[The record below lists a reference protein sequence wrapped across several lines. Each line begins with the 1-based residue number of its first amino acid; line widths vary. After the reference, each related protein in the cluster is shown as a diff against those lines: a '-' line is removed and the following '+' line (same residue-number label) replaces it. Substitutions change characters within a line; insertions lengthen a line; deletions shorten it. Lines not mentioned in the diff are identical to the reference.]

1 MAETAVETLLEKSF
15 GLDAGTIGRDSV
27 ERAVKRRMKELGL
40 VDGNAYSECLHGSAD
55 EVAALVEEV
64 VVPESWFFRNEEA
77 FRVLQRF
84 LVKEWRPAHP
94 GCVVRVLSLPC
105 STGEEP
111 YSIAMAL
118 MDAGLGPEQFHID
131 ATDVSRRALARAR
144 LGVYGN
150 NSFRGNSRAIC
161 GRHFHQT
168 KTGFALQESVREAVL
183 FHHGNV
189 LDRNFMKGLGSYDVI
204 FCRNLLIYL
213 SQEARRGT
221 ARLMAGMLR
230 DDGMLFV
237 GHAEGGLTW
246 KGLVTSARYPMAFAF
261 RKFNDD
267 RRAEGPGQRP
277 KPAAGLPEPKQR
289 MRPAPVERRRAPVAH
304 NRRQEAAPKKTPPP
318 SEAGQAPGL
327 ETAGEL
333 ANSGRLKEAASLCE
347 AWMRENGPSARAY
360 FILGLIRGTEGDG
373 AGADDCFRKALYLEP
388 DHYEALVHLAL
399 LKEQQGDSVAA
410 LLLKR
415 RTRRVYE
422 KAAAAGE
429 KSGDGRG

>member
-1 MAETAVETLLEKSF
+1 MEHSVIENLLKGAV

-27 ERAVKRRMKELGL
+27 ERAVKRRIKDLGL
-40 VDGNAYSECLHGSAD
+40 ASVDAYSELLHGSAQ

-64 VVPESWFFRNEEA
+64 VVPESWFFRNEES
-77 FRVLQRF
+77 FRVLQSF
-84 LVKEWRPAHP
+84 LVNEWRPAHP
-94 GCVVRVLSLPC
+94 GRVVRVLSLPC

-118 MDAGLGPEQFHID
+118 MDAGLGPGHFHID
-131 ATDVSRRALARAR
+131 AADISRRALARAR

-150 NSFRGNSRAIC
+150 NSFRGKSRDIC

-168 KTGFALQESVREAVL
+168 KTGLALNESVRESVR

-189 LDRNFMKGLGSYDVI
+189 LDRDFIKGLGSYDVI

-213 SQEARRGT
+213 SQEARQET
-221 ARLMAGMLR
+221 ARLMAEMLR

-237 GHAEGGLTW
+237 GHAEGGLMW

-261 RKFNDD
+261 RKFSDD
-267 RRAEGPGQRP
+267 RRAESAQQGP
-277 KPAAGLPEPKQR
+277 KPSAGPAGPKGR
-289 MRPAPVERRRAPVAH
+289 TRLATLERRRAPSV
-304 NRRQEAAPKKTPPP
+304 RPRQEAPPEKTAAAPAD
-318 SEAGQAPGL
+318 AGGAPDL
-327 ETAGEL
+327 DTAGEF
-333 ANSGRLKEAASLCE
+333 ANSGRLQEAAALCE
-347 AWMRENGPSARAY
+347 AWMRENGPSAQAY

-373 AGADDCFRKALYLEP
+373 TAAADCFHKALYLEP

-399 LKEQQGDSVAA
+399 LKEQQGDGAAA
-410 LLLKR
+410 LRLKL

-422 KAAAAGE
+422 RAVAAGG
-429 KSGDGRG
+429 KTGDGRD